1 MAIFQTRGGG
11 TAAEA
16 SRTTAPLLTVEN
28 LTKRFPLSNGFLGRQ
43 RRVVHAVENLSFT
56 VGRGETL
63 GLVGESGCGKSTVG
77 KTILKL
83 HEPTEGSNRLN
94 GREIAPLRPAAMRPF
109 RKQMQIIFQDPLS
122 SLTLRMSDRQS
133 TRL

>member
-77 KTILKL
+77 KAILKL
-83 HEPTEGSNRLN
+83 HEPTEGSIRLN
-94 GREIAPLRPAAMRPF
+94 RSAESRVGKECVS
-109 RKQMQIIFQDPLS
+109 KC
-122 SLTLRMSDRQS
+122 
-133 TRL
+133 